1 MEFHKI
7 LVPVV
12 GSDADVDTVR
22 LACRLGRRDKAK
34 ILVVNIIPIE
44 RSLPLDT
51 ELAGEVKKSEGVLER
66 AEKVALE
73 QGISIETDLLQA
85 RNVGPSIVDE
95 AVERG
100 IDLIVMG
107 LAYKRLFGQYSLG
120 DVIPYVLKNA
130 PCPVILYQQS
140 QTERQKA

>member
-7 LVPVV
+7 LVPVA
-12 GSDADVDTVR
+12 GSDADADAIK
-22 LACRLGRRDKAK
+22 LACRLSRRDKAK
-34 ILVVNIIPIE
+34 ILVVSVIPIE

-51 ELAGEVKKSEGVLER
+51 ELAGEVKKAEGVLER

-73 QGISIETDLLQA
+73 QGCGIETDLLQA

-100 IDLIVMG
+100 MDLIVMG
-107 LAYKRLFGQYSLG
+107 IAYKRQFGQHSLG
-120 DVIPYVLKNA
+120 DVTPYVLKNA
-130 PCPVILYQQS
+130 PCPVILYQQHQS
-140 QTERQKA
+140 GQVKV

>member
-7 LVPVV
+7 LVPV
-12 GSDADVDTVR
+12 GGTEADTETIK
-22 LACRLGRRDKAK
+22 LACRLSRRDRAK
-34 ILVVNIIPIE
+34 VLVVNVISID
-44 RSLPLDT
+44 RSLPLDA
-51 ELAGEVKKSEGVLER
+51 ELSGEVKKAETVLEQ
-66 AEKVALE
+66 AEKVATE
-73 QGISIETDLLQA
+73 MGVAIETDLLQA

-107 LAYKRLFGQYSLG
+107 LTYKRVFGQYTLG
-120 DVIPYVLKNA
+120 DVTPYVLKNA

-140 QTERQKA
+140 APE

>member
-7 LVPVV
+7 LVPV
-12 GSDADVDTVR
+12 GGTDADADSIK
-22 LACRLGRRDKAK
+22 LACRLARRDKAK

-51 ELAGEVKKSEGVLER
+51 ELSDEVKKAEAVLEQ

-73 QGISIETDLLQA
+73 EGFSIETDLLQA

-107 LAYKRLFGQYSLG
+107 LTYKQHFGQYSMG
-120 DVIPYVLKNA
+120 DVMPYVLKKA
-130 PCPVILYQQS
+130 PVPDNTLSADC
-140 QTERQKA
+140 AD

>member
-7 LVPVV
+7 LVPVA
-12 GSDADVDTVR
+12 GTDSDTDTVR

-44 RSLPLDT
+44 RSLPLDA
-51 ELAGEVKKSEGVLER
+51 ELSGELKKAEAVLEQ

-73 QGISIETDLLQA
+73 QGVSIETDLLQA

-100 IDLIVMG
+100 IDLLVMG
-107 LAYKRLFGQYSLG
+107 LTYKRHFGQYSLG
-120 DVIPYVLKNA
+120 DATPYVLKNA

-140 QTERQKA
+140 APE